1 LGVDQNEEAD
11 KNVRAPRFMLAKVKP
26 SKIKPATGRFAI
38 VASTFNRRYVD
49 SMLRA
54 AKQVLSE
61 ADVRQIQIIRV
72 PGAFEVP
79 VVAAKLATL
88 TPPFSAVLCLG
99 VIFRGETTHAQHI
112 GEAVSLT
119 LARLQAECKIP
130 MIHGVYLFENEAQAR
145 TRCLNPKHNR
155 GAEIAQ
161 TALAMARVMKDLDL
175 FRPAL

>member
-1 LGVDQNEEAD
+1 
-11 KNVRAPRFMLAKVKP
+11 MLKTVKQA
-26 SKIKPATGRFAI
+26 KIKNSTGRFAI
-38 VASTFNRRYVD
+38 VAATFNGRYVD

-54 AKQVLSE
+54 AKKVLSQ
-61 ADVRQIQIIRV
+61 AGVKQIQIIRV

-79 VVAAKLATL
+79 VVAAKLATV

-119 LARLQAECKIP
+119 LARLQTECKIP

-145 TRCLNPKHNR
+145 IRCLHPKHNR

-161 TALAMARVMKDLDL
+161 TALIMARVMNDLD
-175 FRPAL
+175 

>member
-1 LGVDQNEEAD
+1 MRASAL
-11 KNVRAPRFMLAKVKP
+11 RAPGFMLKTVKKA
-26 SKIKPATGRFAI
+26 KIKNSTGRFAI
-38 VASTFNRRYVD
+38 VASTFNARYVD

-54 AKQVLSE
+54 ARKVLRE
-61 ADVRQIQIIRV
+61 AGVKKIQIIRV

-79 VVAAKLATL
+79 VVAAKLATV

-119 LARLQAECKIP
+119 LARLQIDCQIP

-161 TALAMARVMKDLDL
+161 TALAMARVMKDLI
-175 FRPAL
+175 

>member
-1 LGVDQNEEAD
+1 MFALLG
-11 KNVRAPRFMLAKVKP
+11 FMLKAVKP
-26 SKIKPATGRFAI
+26 AKIKNATGRFAI
-38 VASTFNRRYVD
+38 VASTFNGRYVD

-54 AKQVLSE
+54 AKQILTE
-61 ADVRQIQIIRV
+61 AGVKQIQIIRV

-88 TPPFSAVLCLG
+88 IPAFSAVLCLG

-112 GEAVSLT
+112 GEAVSLA
-119 LARLQAECKIP
+119 LARLQTECKIP

-145 TRCLNPKHNR
+145 IRCLDPNHNR

-161 TALAMARVMKDLDL
+161 TALAMARIMKDLG
-175 FRPAL
+175 